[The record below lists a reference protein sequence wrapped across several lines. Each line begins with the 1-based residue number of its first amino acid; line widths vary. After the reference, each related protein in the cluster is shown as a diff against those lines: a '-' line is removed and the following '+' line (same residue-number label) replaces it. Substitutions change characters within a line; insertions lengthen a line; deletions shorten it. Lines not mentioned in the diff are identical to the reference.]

1 MVYQIINPNRK
12 QSYYNWT
19 QFKGTLQLLQDNPT
33 ARIVQI
39 FHCLTL
45 KKKKMLYLTK
55 VSFYVTFWI
64 IISFCNHCLQFKYL
78 LFFCF
83 HQLYK

>member
-45 KKKKMLYLTK
+45 KKKKK
-55 VSFYVTFWI
+55 NVIFD
-64 IISFCNHCLQFKYL
+64 
-78 LFFCF
+78 
-83 HQLYK
+83 